1 MLNEKPVI
9 TNQHGALAMAFL
21 PYFYAVIQ
29 AKEYNWQLFLFGIA
43 WLFLYLFSYP
53 FFQLFSKKPSTKN
66 QRWAAIYFVLSLIFA
81 LPVLIISPQILLF
94 TLPLLPLGLVQFYF
108 AKKRDE
114 RHLLNDTAGILTFG
128 VAGMA
133 TYYLA
138 MQAVDFA
145 FLIHPTLFFIATTFY
160 VKSLA
165 RERKNPL
172 YVELSIGIHL
182 ILSLVYLLLGE
193 DAIFVA
199 YLFALARAIIVPTL
213 GWNVKK
219 VGMFEFL
226 TIVIFL
232 ISLVW
237 Y

>member
-9 TNQHGALAMAFL
+9 SNQHGALAMAFL

-29 AKEYNWQLFLFGIA
+29 AKAYDWSLFLFGIA

-53 FFQLFSKKPSTKN
+53 FFQLFSKKPTAKN
-66 QRWAAIYFVLSLIFA
+66 QRWAGIYFVLSLMFA
-81 LPVLIISPQILLF
+81 LPVLIIFPQVLLF
-94 TLPLLPLGLVQFYF
+94 ALPLLLLSLVQFYF

-114 RHLLNDTAGILTFG
+114 RHLLNDIAGILTFG
-128 VAGMA
+128 IVGMA

-138 MQAVDFA
+138 VQAVDFS
-145 FLIHPTLFFIATTFY
+145 FLIHPTLFFVGTTFY

-172 YVELSIGIHL
+172 YTELSIGIHL
-182 ILSLVYLLLGE
+182 VLSLLYLFLGK
-193 DAIFVA
+193 DAIFLA

-226 TIVIFL
+226 TLVIFL

-237 Y
+237 

>member
-9 TNQHGALAMAFL
+9 SNQHGALAMAFL

-29 AKEYNWQLFLFGIA
+29 AKEYNWSLFLFGLA

-53 FFQLFSKKPSTKN
+53 FFQLFSKKPTSKN
-66 QRWAAIYFVLSLIFA
+66 QRWAIIYFVLSLIFA
-81 LPVLIISPQILLF
+81 LPVMIILPQVLLF
-94 TLPLLPLGLVQFYF
+94 VLPLLPLGLVQFYF

-114 RHLLNDTAGILTFG
+114 RNLLNDTAGILTFSI
-128 VAGMA
+128 VGMA

-138 MQAVDFA
+138 VQAVDFA

-172 YVELSIGIHL
+172 YAELSIGIHL
-182 ILSLVYLLLGE
+182 LSSLLYLFLGKN
-193 DAIFVA
+193 AFFIA

-226 TIVIFL
+226 TILIFL
-232 ISLVW
+232 AALS

>member
-9 TNQHGALAMAFL
+9 SNQHGALAMAFV

-29 AKEYNWQLFLFGIA
+29 AKEYNWSLFLFGLA

-53 FFQLFSKKPSTKN
+53 FFMLFSKKPTAKN
-66 QRWAAIYFVLSLIFA
+66 KRWAVIYFILSLGFA
-81 LPVLIISPQILLF
+81 S
-94 TLPLLPLGLVQFYF
+94 PLLPLSLVQFYF
-108 AKKRDE
+108 AKQRNE
-114 RHLLNDTAGILTFG
+114 RHLLNDIAGILTFG
-128 VAGMA
+128 VVGMA
-133 TYYLA
+133 TYYLS
-138 MQAVDFA
+138 MQAVDFV

-160 VKSLA
+160 IKSLA
-165 RERKNPL
+165 RERKKPL
-172 YVELSIGIHL
+172 YAELSIGIHL
-182 ILSLVYLLLGE
+182 GLSLIYLFTNE
-193 DAIFVA
+193 NAIFTA

-232 ISLVW
+232 ATLVC
-237 Y
+237 

>member
-9 TNQHGALAMAFL
+9 SNQHGALAMAFL

-29 AKEYNWQLFLFGIA
+29 AKEYNWSLLLFGIA

-53 FFQLFSKKPSTKN
+53 FFMLFSKKPTAKN
-66 QRWAAIYFVLSLIFA
+66 KRWAVIYFILSLGFA
-81 LPVLIISPQILLF
+81 SPVLLSQPLVLLF
-94 TLPLLPLGLVQFYF
+94 ALPLLPLGLVQFYF
-108 AKKRDE
+108 AKQRNE
-114 RHLLNDTAGILTFG
+114 RHLLNDIAGILTFG
-128 VAGMA
+128 VVGMA
-133 TYYLA
+133 TYYLS
-138 MQAVDFA
+138 MQAVDFV

-160 VKSLA
+160 IKSLA
-165 RERKNPL
+165 RERKKPL
-172 YVELSIGIHL
+172 YAELSIGMHL
-182 ILSLVYLLLGE
+182 GLSLIYLFTNE
-193 DAIFVA
+193 NAIFTA

-226 TIVIFL
+226 TILIFL
-232 ISLVW
+232 AALS